1 MEKANPA
8 AQAWECLR
16 GKIAA
21 EILVAPKTGGD
32 PYNAG
37 DWPSVPLRVVDYL
50 ERNIVGNSWADTLAL
65 LASLMAARRY
75 EMSSIS
81 HKIVVLHTRFKA
93 LFQALELEEMVD
105 WDATQYIPGQSCP
118 I

>member
-1 MEKANPA
+1 MLILSICSPLEVNVEKANPA

-50 ERNIVGNSWADTLAL
+50 ERNIV
-65 LASLMAARRY
+65 
-75 EMSSIS
+75 
-81 HKIVVLHTRFKA
+81 VLHTRFKA